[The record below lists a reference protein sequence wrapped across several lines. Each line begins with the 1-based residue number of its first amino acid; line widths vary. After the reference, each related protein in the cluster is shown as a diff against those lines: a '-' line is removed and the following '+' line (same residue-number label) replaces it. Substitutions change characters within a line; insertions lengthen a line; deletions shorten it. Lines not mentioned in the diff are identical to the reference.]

1 MFGSMSDLLRSS
13 GQARKSLS
21 FGTRCGFSIL
31 SWSWWWAHLHQTP
44 TSSQHMNQC
53 IARTV
58 TWLGLGLGSCSG
70 ANVSLCL
77 QLTTYRATC
86 F

>member
-1 MFGSMSDLLRSS
+1 MFGSMSDLLSSS

-44 TSSQHMNQC
+44 TSSQHMIPVTC
-53 IARTV
+53 HLVRARV
-58 TWLGLGLGSCSG
+58 RLMFRSEPWLVL
-70 ANVSLCL
+70 AVEHV
-77 QLTTYRATC
+77 
-86 F
+86 